1 MLLSST
7 LSSRAVMLRS
17 PPERSKDPPGVISV
31 NVGQPREFEL
41 NGRSYTSAIWKS
53 PVEGRRRLTGINVAG
68 DDQADRTVHGG
79 HDKAVYAYAQEDYSW
94 WEGRL
99 GYVPEPGTFGENL
112 TVLGIDVNKRLVG
125 ERWRVGT
132 ALLEVTQPR
141 LPCFKLGV
149 RMDDP
154 TFPRR
159 FSSAAR
165 WGSYLAIVEEGDVG
179 AGDVIE
185 VVDRPAHG
193 VTVGLV
199 AYVYYHDH
207 TRAHE
212 LLDADSLP
220 HGWRTWAENA
230 SR

>member
-17 PPERSKDPPGVISV
+17 PPERSKDPPVVISV
-31 NVGQPREFEL
+31 NVGQPRPFEL

-68 DDQADRTVHGG
+68 DDQADLTVHGG

-185 VVDRPAHG
+185 VVDRPAHE